1 MSHGSGTDLGDLI
14 GLAAVVMPFVMIM
27 YIVTIRT
34 RAKATASK
42 LQESDLAALNM
53 AHVQARRLEERVDQL
68 ERILDEDVPGWR
80 TRSFS

>member
-1 MSHGSGTDLGDLI
+1 MSHGSSIDLV
-14 GLAAVVMPFVMIM
+14 GLAAVVLFFVTIM
-27 YIVTIRT
+27 YITT
-34 RAKATASK
+34 MRARSRMAASR
-42 LQESDLAALNM
+42 LQDADLAALNM

>member
-1 MSHGSGTDLGDLI
+1 MDDFI
-14 GLAAVVMPFVMIM
+14 GLAAVVLFFVTIM
-27 YIVTIRT
+27 YIATIRS
-34 RAKATASK
+34 RSRATASK